1 MLKNTHADTRES
13 GESEMTG
20 SYLIRV
26 WVNIRPLD
34 LPLLLL
40 MLLAY
45 CLRRLSYSKVK
56 KSTRSHLHSLIAS
69 FAQMAI

>member
-1 MLKNTHADTRES
+1 MLKKHTHTRES

-40 MLLAY
+40 LLAY
-45 CLRRLSYSKVK
+45 CLPRLSYSKVK